1 MHTRRLL
8 FLFWVAGAG
17 AAVPAGVSAQAF
29 TLPRGSG
36 MVTLAGQYVQNTGHR
51 LSDGYL
57 RVAGQSATSS
67 LLLEVEYGFTDR
79 LSASVGVPYVF
90 AKYTGALPP
99 PSLLAVD
106 ACQCWNSSFQDFSF
120 AARYR
125 FGGPNW
131 AVTPTLRYDRP
142 SHDYAYQGEAV
153 VGRNLNEL
161 LVGIS
166 AGTRLGGALS
176 RASVQVGYTYAIV
189 EKPLEDVPINRSNTA
204 FEAGYALTSRLYL
217 RATGAWQHTH
227 GGLRAGSVTG
237 VPFPFPGELAPIGS
251 ERWLQRDRLLQSR
264 YWQAGGG
271 LSYSLGSVDVFA
283 SFAAYV
289 WGRDAHD
296 GQVYN
301 AGVTWYFDR

>member
-1 MHTRRLL
+1 MGARRLL
-8 FLFWVAGAG
+8 CLLAIAGAV
-17 AAVPAGVSAQAF
+17 AAPARVFAQAF

-51 LSDGYL
+51 FTDGYL
-57 RVAGQSATSS
+57 RASGQSVTAS
-67 LLLEVEYGFTDR
+67 LLLEVEYGVSDR

-99 PSLLAVD
+99 PSTLPVD
-106 ACQCWNSSFQDFSF
+106 ACRCWNSSFQDFSL

-125 FGGPNW
+125 FGGSSW

-142 SHDYAYQGEAV
+142 THDYAYQGEAV
-153 VGRNLNEL
+153 VGRDLNEL
-161 LVGIS
+161 LLGVS

-176 RASVQVGYTYAIV
+176 RASLQLGYTYAIV

-204 FEAGYALTSRLYL
+204 FEVGYALSSRLYL
-217 RATGAWQHTH
+217 RATAAWQHTH

-237 VPFPFPGELAPIGS
+237 VPFPLPGELAPSGS
-251 ERWLQRDRLLQSR
+251 ERYLQRDRVLRSR

-271 LSYSLGSVDVFA
+271 VAYSLGALDVFA
-283 SFAAYV
+283 SFAGYV